1 MLVTL
6 CPGGLEELF
15 VAGGV
20 PVTGDAPPAEN
31 VLPAT
36 EDLARLLAEHGV
48 EVVGP
53 PLIAEL
59 G

>member
-15 VAGGV
+15 VTGGI
-20 PVTGDAPPAEN
+20 PVTGDIPPAEN
-31 VLPAT
+31 VLPPP
-36 EDLARLLAEHGV
+36 EEIARLLAEHGV

-53 PLIAEL
+53 PLVVDEL
-59 G
+59 

>member
-20 PVTGDAPPAEN
+20 PVTGDAPAEN

-53 PLIAEL
+53 PLIAEQ